1 MIFRRN
7 CLSVGLLDPAE
18 KNVIDGVALPRYVYL
33 DEGRRFLNQKAQKM
47 KPPKSSI
54 NT

>member
-7 CLSVGLLDPAE
+7 CLSVGLPDPAE

-47 KPPKSSI
+47 KPLKSSI